1 MEPEVAAIEKLAQAS
16 FILSRAHCMKA
27 VKDFHETMVDAASG
41 IILRLVCKFV
51 DRSRSTLSHYT
62 FSKPKG
68 ARKIN
73 SKKAGLNQ
81 KANTVLPCGERLPE
95 YA

>member
-1 MEPEVAAIEKLAQAS
+1 MQA
-16 FILSRAHCMKA
+16 
-27 VKDFHETMVDAASG
+27 VGEFHETMVDAVSG
-41 IILRLVCKFV
+41 VFLRLVCKFV
-51 DRSRSTLSHYT
+51 DGSRSTLSHYT

-81 KANTVLPCGERLPE
+81 KVKTVLPCGERLPE